1 MNLKALAKNSKTSAV
16 KKKISKK
23 LFYRDEQRR
32 LAKLVSGFSFD
43 MFIMSVILADA
54 VVLGMMTSDALN
66 FYFNNGLFLLDRL
79 FMAIFIVEM
88 FLKIYA
94 LKRKFFESGWNIFDL
109 VIVAVSSVPAAS
121 AFIVLRTFRLFR
133 LFKYVHH
140 FSKMHNLVETFIS
153 LLPTFASFLA
163 VSAIFAYVFAIIAV
177 SLFGDVFVA
186 FSSLGSSMFTLLQVF
201 TLDGW
206 ASTIA
211 RPVMTV
217 FPHAWIYFASLIVL
231 GFLIMVSFFAA
242 AVRQVM
248 ETKK

>member
-1 MNLKALAKNSKTSAV
+1 MKENAQEKTSKVANV
-16 KKKISKK
+16 KKKIVKK
-23 LFYRDEQRR
+23 LFYKDEQRR

-54 VVLGMMTSDALN
+54 IVLGLMTSDSINL
-66 FYFNNGLFLLDRL
+66 YFHNILFLLDRL

-94 LKRKFFESGWNIFDL
+94 LKKKFFESGWNIFDL

-133 LFKYVHH
+133 LFKYVNR
-140 FSKMHNLVETFIS
+140 FSRLHNLVQVFIE
-153 LLPTFASFLA
+153 LLPTFLSFLA
-163 VSAIFAYVFAIIAV
+163 VSAIFSYAFAIIAV
-177 SLFGDVFVA
+177 SLFGDVFAA
-186 FSSLGSSMFTLLQVF
+186 FANVGSAMFTLLQAL

-211 RPVMTV
+211 RPVMLV
-217 FPHAWIYFASLIVL
+217 FPHAWVYFVSLIVL
-231 GFLIMVSFFAA
+231 GFLIVVSFVVSAI
-242 AVRQVM
+242 RQIM
-248 ETKK
+248 DMKN